1 MHGGLH
7 LKWTAPPPCRPSRSS
22 MSARSPHPQPAIT
35 VTPPS
40 LRRPDCLSVIPLRRF
55 PRCLC
60 NEATA
65 RSAPMETKDL
75 KCKAFRARTN
85 NRKERITYS
94 VHCSNSDL
102 ELLRTRSEPNC
113 SQYRRVHASTMRRS
127 ACPHVRPPRSLSV
140 VHARGQFCATFPASE
155 QVTLSL
161 SLLTLP
167 ETENE
172 STTPSGR
179 ASSVPF
185 RKERRNNYSDIA
197 CSRPSDPPTPS
208 RPSNGDR
215 RGRKRRDDEGKGCT
229 NSYIKPHRS
238 TRWEEGGGGR
248 VSFHVEAH

>member
-1 MHGGLH
+1 MEGEEGVHGGLH

-94 VHCSNSDL
+94 VHCSNSDF

-113 SQYRRVHASTMRRS
+113 SQYRRVHASAMRRS

-155 QVTLSL
+155 QVTLSH
-161 SLLTLP
+161 SL
-167 ETENE
+167 
-172 STTPSGR
+172 
-179 ASSVPF
+179 F
-185 RKERRNNYSDIA
+185 
-197 CSRPSDPPTPS
+197 
-208 RPSNGDR
+208 
-215 RGRKRRDDEGKGCT
+215 
-229 NSYIKPHRS
+229 
-238 TRWEEGGGGR
+238 
-248 VSFHVEAH
+248 